1 MRSDVTFNSEELK
14 ELLNL
19 WYMNIKLKKVQAA
32 DKLKSEV
39 SEQLAKG
46 EATDDVVKLALL
58 IHSRHHILCKNYP
71 EADKLIRQVEGFSPY
86 LKEEHLYYLHLFKG
100 MYLYST
106 KDYYNAIE
114 EYGQVEP
121 YLCYIQDEI
130 EKAEFF
136 DLFASALYY
145 LDYTNRSAIYAEKAI
160 YIYQLYP
167 TYEKKLTR
175 MKNLIALNYIDIGE
189 YDLAE
194 EYLHS
199 SLQDTN
205 TKHNI
210 MVQVSVYHNLGIL
223 YDRKG
228 LNEAAKRYLSKVLEH
243 KSFENYLSTIFMLS
257 DISFREE
264 DHQSGVYY
272 YKLGTN
278 RLISE
283 PDKDYYWKFKILHA
297 KYIQPKHYIDTLSK
311 AVDYFSTMHRVY
323 ETQKYADELANYYSN
338 KRNFEKANHFY
349 RLAMGN
355 LNNVVIFHSRR

>member
-19 WYMNIKLKKVQAA
+19 WYMNIKLKKVRAA

-71 EADKLIRQVEGFSPY
+71 DADKLIRQVEGFSPY

-121 YLCYIQDEI
+121 YLTYIQDEI

-175 MKNLIALNYIDIGE
+175 MKNLIALNYIDMGE

-199 SLQDTN
+199 ALQDTN
-205 TKHNI
+205 TKQNVA
-210 MVQVSVYHNLGIL
+210 VQMSIYHNLGLL
-223 YDRKG
+223 YENKG
-228 LNEAAKRYLSKVLEH
+228 LYSAAKRYLEKILEYED
-243 KSFENYLSTIFMLS
+243 FENYVPTLYLLAKIAFA
-257 DISFREE
+257 EE
-264 DHQSGVYY
+264 QFEKGQQLCEVAF
-272 YKLGTN
+272 KRLGN
-278 RLISE
+278 E
-283 PDKDYYWKFKILHA
+283 NDQDFYWHLQILYTAKIDA
-297 KYIQPKHYIDTLSK
+297 RRYTTTLK
-311 AVDYFSTMHRVY
+311 NAIDYFKKHNRMY
-323 ETQKYADELANYYSN
+323 ELQKYADEIATFYS
-338 KRNFEKANHFY
+338 KEKNFEKANHYY
-349 RLAMGN
+349 RLALGYQ
-355 LNNVVIFHSRR
+355 NNIVMFHSRR

>member
-1 MRSDVTFNSEELK
+1 MRSDVTFNSEELR

-32 DKLKSEV
+32 EKLKTEV

-46 EATDDVVKLALL
+46 EANDDVVKLALL
-58 IHSRHHILCKNYP
+58 IHSRHHILCKNYGDA
-71 EADKLIRQVEGFSPY
+71 EKLISQVEGFSPY

-121 YLCYIQDEI
+121 YLGYIHDDI

-167 TYEKKLTR
+167 AYEKKLTR
-175 MKNLIALNYIDIGE
+175 AKILIALNYIDMGE
-189 YDLAE
+189 FDLAE

-199 SLQDTN
+199 ALQDTN
-205 TKHNI
+205 TKHDE
-210 MVQVSVYHNLGIL
+210 MVQVSIYHNLGLL
-223 YDRKG
+223 YENKG
-228 LNEAAKRYLSKVLEH
+228 LYSAAKRYLEKTLPYEE
-243 KSFENYLSTIFMLS
+243 FENYTATLYLLAKIAFA
-257 DISFREE
+257 EE
-264 DHQSGVYY
+264 QFEKGKQLCEVGMKRLEKDRDQDVY
-272 YKLGTN
+272 
-278 RLISE
+278 
-283 PDKDYYWKFKILHA
+283 WHFK
-297 KYIQPKHYIDTLSK
+297 TLYSANMDPSSYTATLK
-311 AVDYFSTMHRVY
+311 NAIDYFKEHNRMY
-323 ETQKYADELANYYSN
+323 ELQKYADEIATYYSN
-338 KRNFEKANHFY
+338 EKNFEKANYYY
-349 RLAMGN
+349 RLALGYQ
-355 LNNVVIFHSRR
+355 NNIVMFHSRR

>member
-1 MRSDVTFNSEELK
+1 MRSDVTFNSEELR

-32 DKLKSEV
+32 EKLKTEV

-46 EATDDVVKLALL
+46 EANDDVVKLALL
-58 IHSRHHILCKNYP
+58 IHSRHHILCKNYS
-71 EADKLIRQVEGFSPY
+71 EAEKLISQVEGFSPY

-114 EYGQVEP
+114 EYGEVEP
-121 YLCYIQDEI
+121 YLGYIQDEI

-136 DLFASALYY
+136 DVFASALYY

-175 MKNLIALNYIDIGE
+175 AKILIALNYIDMCE
-189 YDLAE
+189 FDLAE

-199 SLQDTN
+199 ALQDTN
-205 TKHNI
+205 TKHDV

-228 LNEAAKRYLSKVLEH
+228 LNEAAKRYLTKVIQHED
-243 KSFENYLSTIFMLS
+243 FENYLSTVFLLCE
-257 DISFREE
+257 ISFREKE
-264 DHQSGVYY
+264 YENGVTYL
-272 YKLGTN
+272 KMGKR
-278 RLISE
+278 RLEQE
-283 PDKDYYWKFKILHA
+283 PDEDYYWKFQILHA
-297 KYIQPKHYIDTLSK
+297 KYIEPDKYIDTLSK
-311 AVDYFSTMHRVY
+311 AVDYFSSAHRIY
-323 ETQKYADELANYYSN
+323 ETQKYADELASYFSN
-338 KRNFEKANHFY
+338 ERNFEKANHFY
-349 RLAMGN
+349 RLALGN
-355 LNNVVIFHSRR
+355 QNNIIMFHSRR

>member
-19 WYMNIKLKKVQAA
+19 WYMNIKLKKVRAA

-71 EADKLIRQVEGFSPY
+71 DADKLIRQVEGFSPY

-121 YLCYIQDEI
+121 YLTYIQDEI

-175 MKNLIALNYIDIGE
+175 MKNLIALNYIDMGE

-199 SLQDTN
+199 ALQDTN
-205 TKHNI
+205 SKQNI
-210 MVQVSVYHNLGIL
+210 AVQMSIYHNLGLL
-223 YDRKG
+223 YENKG
-228 LNEAAKRYLSKVLEH
+228 LYSAAKRYLEKTLPYKEFDDYIPSL
-243 KSFENYLSTIFMLS
+243 YLLAK
-257 DISFREE
+257 ISFAEQRTKEGQHLCE
-264 DHQSGVYY
+264 
-272 YKLGTN
+272 LGLEKSN
-278 RLISE
+278 SE
-283 PDKDYYWKFKILHA
+283 RNCDYYWHFQILYTANINPSNYAATLKNAINYFKEHNRI
-297 KYIQPKHYIDTLSK
+297 
-311 AVDYFSTMHRVY
+311 Y
-323 ETQKYADELANYYSN
+323 ELQKYADEMATFYN
-338 KRNFEKANHFY
+338 KEKNFERANHYY
-349 RLAMGN
+349 RLALGYQ
-355 LNNVVIFHSRR
+355 NNVVMFHSRR